1 MIEQWRKQSKAKK
14 KREEEERRRREKK
27 KRDEEEKR
35 RREKKGSTLTINI
48 SILFDSIIILVTI
61 ILACKVTLI

>member
-1 MIEQWRKQSKAKK
+1 MTKAKQSKK

-35 RREKKGSTLTINI
+35 RREKKWSTLTINI
-48 SILFDSIIILVTI
+48 SILFDSIIILVTFI
-61 ILACKVTLI
+61 PACKVTLI